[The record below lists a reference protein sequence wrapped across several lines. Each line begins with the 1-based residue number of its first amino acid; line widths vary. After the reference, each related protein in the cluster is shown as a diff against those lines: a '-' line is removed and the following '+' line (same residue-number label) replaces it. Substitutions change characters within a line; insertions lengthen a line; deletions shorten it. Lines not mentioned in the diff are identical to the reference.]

1 MRMTHE
7 IVTIRTADGLCPTH
21 VFQPGR
27 NGRWPGVIMFMDG
40 LGVRPA
46 LFEIGERLASNGY
59 YVILPDLYYR
69 SGFPAPGPALFTEP
83 ALLAEWKTRVVPTV
97 SIANIM
103 RDVPAFIAHL
113 ESHAALPNGKIG
125 ITGYCMGGRLSI
137 AATGHFPDR
146 VAAAASYHGSG
157 LATDA
162 PDSPHLLAP
171 VMQARVYV
179 AGAIEDKGFDDAQKQ
194 RLEEALT
201 AAGVEHTVETYN
213 ARHGWVPSDTPVH
226 DAAETEHHWR
236 TLLGLLGTTLR
247 PGAAAH

>member
-1 MRMTHE
+1 MRHDN
-7 IVTIRTADGLCPTH
+7 ITIRTADGLCPTH
-21 VFQPGR
+21 VFRQDGTGRQPG
-27 NGRWPGVIMFMDG
+27 VLFFMDG

-83 ALLAEWKTRVVPTV
+83 ALLAEWKTHVVPTV
-97 SIANIM
+97 SIAHIM
-103 RDVPAFIAHL
+103 RDMPAFIAHL
-113 ESHAALPNGKIG
+113 ESHAALPNGRIG

-137 AATGHFPDR
+137 AAAGHFPDR

-194 RLEEALT
+194 RLEDALT
-201 AAGVEHTVETYN
+201 AAGVDHVVETYN

-226 DAAETEHHWR
+226 DAAEAEHHWR
-236 TLLGLLGTTLR
+236 TLLELFDQTLR
-247 PGAAAH
+247 SGAAAQ